1 MAESAEKIEAEPAA
15 KRDLIIAAARKL
27 FLTAGFDV
35 TSMDAI
41 AGEAG
46 VSKATVYSHFQNK
59 ESLFAEVMGD
69 LCSQIGGPNLPEEP
83 LVGPPEEVLRT
94 LGQMILGRILDP
106 EMLRLL
112 RTVLAGSAQFPE
124 LGRTYWSGGPGR
136 FKQNLSDY
144 LAEMDRRGEVSAP
157 DPGLAA
163 MQFLGIVSGPYLLPQ
178 LLGVE
183 PPPTN
188 EDLDRSLDRAVS
200 AFLQYLKLPR

>member
-1 MAESAEKIEAEPAA
+1 MADLAEKIEAGPPS
-15 KRDLIIAAARKL
+15 KRELVIAAARKL

-41 AGEAG
+41 AREAG

-69 LCSQIGGPNLPEEP
+69 LCCQIGGPNLEDEP
-83 LVGPPEEVLRT
+83 LAGPLEEVLGTAGR
-94 LGQMILGRILDP
+94 MILGRILDP
-106 EMLRLL
+106 EILCLL
-112 RTVLAGSAQFPE
+112 RTVLAGSAQFPD
-124 LGRTYWSGGPGR
+124 LGQTFWSEGPGR
-136 FKQNLSDY
+136 FKRGLSDY
-144 LAEMDRRGEVSAP
+144 LAEMDRRGEVSVP

-183 PPPTN
+183 PPPTDR
-188 EDLDRSLDRAVS
+188 ELDRGLDRAVS
-200 AFLQYLKLPR
+200 AFIQYLKLPR